1 MSVENPFTIEVYN
14 GSYQRKGTV
23 GNPASLTVNPRHN
36 QRPTATIEVPSDHL
50 RLADLAAPDA
60 RVIIRY
66 DGAFLLS
73 GKVRLRSGQ
82 GPASVG
88 TVTFNVVDDFR
99 LLERMLG
106 WANPT
111 HALDTQGTDAAFD
124 TRTGPAESVLKG
136 YVSAN
141 LAAPGRNWWE
151 PVTVAASL
159 GRGSTI
165 TGKIRFTPLGDTL
178 LPLVDKA
185 GIGVTVQQQ
194 GAGLVVDCYQPRVY
208 GRTLSEASG
217 VVQEWSWSEADPEG
231 TRMIA
236 GGPDAGTNR
245 TFRQVIDAGLETKYK
260 DIIEVFTDAGD
271 ATGST
276 DLIAK
281 ATTALADLAP
291 KAGLSLKLSETNTF
305 RYDPTGVN
313 GIRVGDIVRVEV
325 GPGVIV
331 EDVLREVALEW
342 TTDNGLVVTPMVG
355 DKQDDPNTTLARQV
369 ARLKLAFRNLTAGR

>member
-14 GSYQRKGTV
+14 GGYQFKGTI
-23 GNPASLTVNPRHN
+23 GNPTLLRANPRHN
-36 QRPTATIEVPSDHL
+36 LRETATIEMPTDHL
-50 RLADLAAPDA
+50 RLADMAAPDA
-60 RVIIRY
+60 RALIRY
-66 DGAFLLS
+66 DGEHLIS
-73 GKVRLRSGQ
+73 GKVRLRAGQ
-82 GPASVG
+82 GPRSVG
-88 TVTFNVVDDFR
+88 TVTFDVVGHSR
-99 LLERMLG
+99 LLERMCG
-106 WANPT
+106 WANPA
-111 HALDTQGTDAAFD
+111 HPLDTQGTDAAFD

-141 LAAPGRNWWE
+141 LSSPGRNWWE
-151 PVTVAASL
+151 PITVAPSL
-159 GRGSTI
+159 GRGSNI
-165 TGKIRFTPLGDTL
+165 TAKIRFTPLADTL
-178 LPLVDKA
+178 LPLIDKA

-236 GGPDAGTNR
+236 GGPETGTNR

-271 ATGST
+271 ASGST